1 MFFYR
6 IAGLTLCSPFEL
18 PSYSAF
24 SCAPADADVTLERT
38 DQRPEPGE
46 DRPSGQLV
54 HRRLEDGWFF
64 HCGDPERH
72 GLYVSGDYTRLRLLD
87 DGAEPASRISEWLI
101 RIALECLLAR
111 RGFVSLHAAAVEA
124 EDGAYAFTGP
134 SGIGKSTRANAWAQA
149 LDATLISGDRPLID
163 VRNMMLY
170 GVPWDG
176 KEKCFQNRRSPL
188 RAILEVRRSGSVYIR
203 ALSASQRRKLLMR
216 QCFLPMWDTETAAVQ
231 MANIARLA
239 AGAEMVRIFGGPSGE
254 DASALLEA
262 LRRRQILR
270 EEADMKVKSGFVLRS
285 VVDEHLVMPTGD
297 NIGVFRGS
305 LLLNDVAALVW
316 EKLSSPVSRD
326 DLLRAILDEYD
337 VEESAA
343 AADLDALLRQL
354 REYDVIE
361 DD

>member
-1 MFFYR
+1 
-6 IAGLTLCSPFEL
+6 
-18 PSYSAF
+18 
-24 SCAPADADVTLERT
+24 
-38 DQRPEPGE
+38 
-46 DRPSGQLV
+46 
-54 HRRLEDGWFF
+54 
-64 HCGDPERH
+64 
-72 GLYVSGDYTRLRLLD
+72 
-87 DGAEPASRISEWLI
+87 
-101 RIALECLLAR
+101 
-111 RGFVSLHAAAVEA
+111 
-124 EDGAYAFTGP
+124 
-134 SGIGKSTRANAWAQA
+134 
-149 LDATLISGDRPLID
+149 
-163 VRNMMLY
+163 
-170 GVPWDG
+170 
-176 KEKCFQNRRSPL
+176 
-188 RAILEVRRSGSVYIR
+188 
-203 ALSASQRRKLLMR
+203 MR